1 MAQKNLE
8 RRAPGAHAATAP
20 RRGVLASF
28 TLRTLAKN
36 RARTV
41 VTIIGIALATGLL
54 AAVFT
59 SMTSLAVALRGQVSA
74 ERGVW
79 QVEYPSLT
87 DEQLGTIEGG
97 LDGHLDRLATA
108 RDLGACALSEEN
120 ANVLGTALN
129 VQTMPAENAS
139 AGAHAKGDGQ
149 YVVKKAPELESGR
162 APSAPGEIVLPSY
175 YQGETLAEGDSRYAG
190 VASGAVSDG
199 PVELGSTVRRRLRA
213 PWP

>member
-1 MAQKNLE
+1 MAQKNVE
-8 RRAPGAHAATAP
+8 RRASGAHAAAAP

-59 SMTSLAVALRGQVSA
+59 SMTSLAAALRGQVSA

-79 QVEYPSLT
+79 QIEFPSLT

-120 ANVLGTALN
+120 ANALTLGSSTVPGSTGAYAIR
-129 VQTMPAENAS
+129 PSGRSPAS
-139 AGAHAKGDGQ
+139 AC
-149 YVVKKAPELESGR
+149 S
-162 APSAPGEIVLPSY
+162 SIS
-175 YQGETLAEGDSRYAG
+175 S
-190 VASGAVSDG
+190 
-199 PVELGSTVRRRLRA
+199 STWA
-213 PWP
+213 